1 MNSRYCINMF
11 KSTACD
17 VIQEYLSL
25 LQDFA
30 IRKTLKK
37 FCCCLG
43 IYTACKYFSF
53 ARITNQSIQERQSYM
68 TDFCVCLL
76 VGTLSLAITFAC
88 LADLILCKEE
98 KWEKERVEVAA
109 QGIHRLSVD

>member
-1 MNSRYCINMF
+1 MF
-11 KSTACD
+11 KSTAYD
-17 VIQEYLSL
+17 VIQPYLTL

-43 IYTACKYFSF
+43 IYTASKYFSY
-53 ARITNQSIQERQSYM
+53 ARSASQNIQEQTIYLIEL
-68 TDFCVCLL
+68 CVCLL

-88 LADLILCKEE
+88 LADLIFCEEE
-98 KWEKERVEVAA
+98 KWEKERVEIEE
-109 QGIHRLSVD
+109 QGIHR